1 MSGGWRSARLRRRV
15 AFVVCGAALVALAAV
30 LRTIDDVSSA
40 SVLVSV
46 IGAVVSVAALLA
58 DVLRGDA
65 DPLPRPA
72 AELRHR
78 AADALADAVRE
89 QWAAEFRLR
98 RLQDPEP
105 VDVRWVAADPRLA
118 DHPENVRRIPAPRD
132 GQRQLGGIVDAFAAA
147 PGRRLVVLGGPG
159 SGKSVLAL
167 RFTLGRLA
175 VRRPGGAVPVI
186 FPLAGWDPRHSGL
199 RDWLAE
205 RLAADH
211 RPLAAFADGRRTM
224 ARALLDTGLVLPVL
238 DGFDEL
244 PQAVYGEAV
253 RRINAEL
260 DDDLALLLTSRPQAW
275 ATAVDEGDVLTAAQ
289 VVKLLPLDIGQSAAY
304 LERTAR
310 PLPADGGRRAT
321 VWTPVLRY
329 LEEEPGHPLA
339 AVLTVPLMVALAR
352 TVYGNRSRDP
362 AELLDDARFENA
374 ERIEEHLLEAFVPAA
389 FHDAG
394 DRGAMEARRRLGAL
408 ARELQKRG
416 TGRLGWWELEAMAPR
431 VLRVYAPGLVA
442 MAATAALLVPG
453 LLSRASSDLATVE
466 DAGSLVMNLV
476 GRTLGYS
483 LGVAFLL
490 QPAAGRVRRIVFLR
504 RQLVI
509 TTAAAGVLWA
519 GFALRDDLRFGY
531 RFGAVTDGWLPD
543 LFGGCLF
550 ALLFTLFFGIA
561 GLPRR
566 PVPLSLPWA
575 GNHRGRAAARG
586 CGGALLVGGLSAVGG
601 VLLGVADSPWTALIG
616 TVCAVAGVV
625 LLLSATRRAERDS
638 VPRARPG
645 RLTRRFAAELA
656 RGTAATLL
664 IGLVATGVGGTVA
677 VSVTVLKS
685 GSRDDLDGRRI
696 ENWEFRERHG
706 VRIAGTERPVRGTLL
721 YPAERTRPVAYPRGT
736 TPPNCEVPLLT
747 GRRCRAFVS
756 ARTEFR
762 SQRGAVVLRLAT
774 SHGPV
779 TAEAAGMRDA
789 LPPRGRDWLTEGPAW
804 GVAGRLLP
812 PILAA
817 GLLVGVVG
825 GCVCGVH
832 HALSAP
838 SDVIRAAGPR
848 SSLRTDRTATF
859 ARGGVAALVTG
870 AVCLPVV
877 AFSRDWG
884 GFMHAGTQLWVPVGT
899 AALALSAWGRLAV
912 TRVWLAASGRLPWRL
927 MAFLDEAHR
936 RGVLRQSGAYYE
948 FRHLRLQRQLASE
961 PAPHAED
968 QRLHARR

>member
-15 AFVVCGAALVALAAV
+15 AFGVCGAALVALAAV
-30 LRTIDDVSSA
+30 LRAIDDVSAA

-118 DHPENVRRIPAPRD
+118 DHPENVLRIPAPRD
-132 GQRQLGGIVDAFAAA
+132 GERQLGGIVNAFAAV

-205 RLAADH
+205 RLAADY
-211 RPLAAFADGRRTM
+211 RPLAALADGRRTM

-260 DDDLALLLTSRPQAW
+260 DDDLPLLLTSRPQAW

-352 TVYGNRSRDP
+352 TVYGDRSRDP
-362 AELLDDARFENA
+362 AELLDDARFESA

-389 FHDAG
+389 SHDAG
-394 DRGAMEARRRLGAL
+394 DRGAVEARRRLGAL

-442 MAATAALLVPG
+442 MAATAVLLVPG

-476 GRTLGYS
+476 GQTLGYS

-490 QPAAGRVRRIVFLR
+490 QPVAGRVRRIVFLR
-504 RQLVI
+504 RQLAI

-519 GFALRDDLRFGY
+519 GFALGDDLRFGY

-543 LFGGCLF
+543 MFGGCLF

-575 GNHRGRAAARG
+575 GDHRGRRRPGLRGRAPGGRSLGGRRGTARGGGQPLDRAHRHRLRRGGGRAAAERHPAGRAGQRPTGPARPDDPAPRGGAGARHGCDAAHRPGRDGRRRHRRGGCHGAQIRVPGRPRRAADRELGVPGAARGADRGHRAAGAGHSAVSRRAHPAGGLSEWDDAAELRGAAADRSAVPCLRLRPHRVPVAPGRRGPAPGHLTRPGDGRG
-586 CGGALLVGGLSAVGG
+586 CGH
-601 VLLGVADSPWTALIG
+601 
-616 TVCAVAGVV
+616 AG
-625 LLLSATRRAERDS
+625 R
-638 VPRARPG
+638 
-645 RLTRRFAAELA
+645 
-656 RGTAATLL
+656 TAA
-664 IGLVATGVGGTVA
+664 
-677 VSVTVLKS
+677 
-685 GSRDDLDGRRI
+685 
-696 ENWEFRERHG
+696 
-706 VRIAGTERPVRGTLL
+706 AGT
-721 YPAERTRPVAYPRGT
+721 
-736 TPPNCEVPLLT
+736 
-747 GRRCRAFVS
+747 
-756 ARTEFR
+756 
-762 SQRGAVVLRLAT
+762 
-774 SHGPV
+774 
-779 TAEAAGMRDA
+779 
-789 LPPRGRDWLTEGPAW
+789 
-804 GVAGRLLP
+804 
-812 PILAA
+812 
-817 GLLVGVVG
+817 
-825 GCVCGVH
+825 
-832 HALSAP
+832 
-838 SDVIRAAGPR
+838 
-848 SSLRTDRTATF
+848 
-859 ARGGVAALVTG
+859 
-870 AVCLPVV
+870 
-877 AFSRDWG
+877 
-884 GFMHAGTQLWVPVGT
+884 
-899 AALALSAWGRLAV
+899 
-912 TRVWLAASGRLPWRL
+912 
-927 MAFLDEAHR
+927 
-936 RGVLRQSGAYYE
+936 
-948 FRHLRLQRQLASE
+948 
-961 PAPHAED
+961 
-968 QRLHARR
+968 